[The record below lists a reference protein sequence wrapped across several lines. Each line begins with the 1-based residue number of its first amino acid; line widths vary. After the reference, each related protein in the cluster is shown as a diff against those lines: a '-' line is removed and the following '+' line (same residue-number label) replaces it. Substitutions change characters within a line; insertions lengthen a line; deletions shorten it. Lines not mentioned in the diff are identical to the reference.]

1 MAQEEAEPSI
11 YDTSG
16 ATGVRQP
23 VCLCFCIGFIC
34 HNRGQQPPQKGGRL
48 DMAQEVDRGWI
59 RL

>member
-34 HNRGQQPPQKGGRL
+34 HSRANSHPKKGG
-48 DMAQEVDRGWI
+48 GWTWH
-59 RL
+59 RKRTEAG